1 VSAAYR
7 AERTIPHRDIE
18 TSEMSEAATVPDP
31 PPSSVMAQILGGFQV
46 SQAAYVTAKLGMA
59 TMLEQEGPKSVAEL
73 AERTGAQP
81 EQLSRLVRALAPIGL
96 FTTDGERVSITPLG
110 AVLSQKHP
118 QSLYDFACMWMETHY
133 LPFHELLHG
142 VRTGQPGADKHFGQP
157 FLSWMAAEPQR
168 AAQFSRA
175 MAEVT
180 SSLRTGMFDGY
191 QLPAGPVVADIG
203 GADGS
208 VLVELLSRD
217 EDPDRRGIV
226 FDQPNVTPTAEE
238 TLAAAGL
245 TERVDVIAGDFFTA
259 VPTANIYI
267 LGYILHD
274 WDDES
279 SRRILRT
286 IATAA
291 APGARLLIVEGVV
304 PPGDQPHL
312 TKTIDLTMLGMV
324 TGKERNEQEYRELLD
339 SAGFTLD
346 HVVVTP
352 SPFSILEATLR

>member
-7 AERTIPHRDIE
+7 AERTVRRRGVEMPE
-18 TSEMSEAATVPDP
+18 TTTVQDRPS
-31 PPSSVMAQILGGFQV
+31 SSVMVQILGGFQV
-46 SQAAYVTAKLGMA
+46 SQAAYVVAKLGAA
-59 TMLEQEGPKSVAEL
+59 TILEQEGPKTVAEL
-73 AERTGAQP
+73 AERTGAHD
-81 EQLSRLVRALAPIGL
+81 EQLYRLVRTLAPIGL
-96 FTTDGERVSITPLG
+96 FATEGEWVSVTPLG
-110 AVLSQKHP
+110 AVLSEEHP

-133 LPFHELLHG
+133 LPFNELLHS
-142 VRTGQPGADKHFGQP
+142 VRTGRPGADKYFGEP
-157 FLSWMAAEPQR
+157 FLSWMGAEPQR

-191 QLPAGPVVADIG
+191 QLPAGRMVADIG

-217 EDPDRRGIV
+217 DDPDRRGVV
-226 FDQPNVTPTAEE
+226 FDQPNITPTAEE
-238 TLAAAGL
+238 TVAAAGL
-245 TERVDVIAGDFFTA
+245 AAGDFFAA
-259 VPTANIYI
+259 VPTADIYV

-291 APGARLLIVEGVV
+291 APAARILIVEGVV

-312 TKTIDLTMLGMV
+312 TKAIDLTMLGMV
-324 TGKERNEQEYRELLD
+324 TGKERSEREYRELLD
-339 SAGFTLD
+339 SAGITLD
-346 HVVVTP
+346 RVVVTP

>member
-7 AERTIPHRDIE
+7 AERPILRRGIE
-18 TSEMSEAATVPDP
+18 MTETTTVQDP
-31 PPSSVMAQILGGFQV
+31 PPSFAMVQILGGFQL
-46 SQAAYVTAKLGMA
+46 SQAAYVIAKLGVA
-59 TMLEQEGPKSVAEL
+59 TILEQEGPKTVAEL
-73 AERTGAQP
+73 AERTGAQL
-81 EQLSRLVRALAPIGL
+81 EQLYRLVRTLAPIGL
-96 FTTDGERVSITPLG
+96 FTTEGEWVSVTPLG
-110 AVLSQKHP
+110 AVLSEKHP
-118 QSLYDFACMWMETHY
+118 QSLYDLACMWMETHY
-133 LPFHELLHG
+133 LPFNELLHS
-142 VRTGQPGADKHFGQP
+142 VRTGQPGADKYFGQP

-191 QLPAGPVVADIG
+191 QLPAGQTVADIG

-217 EDPDRRGIV
+217 NDPDRRGIV
-226 FDQPNVTPTAEE
+226 FDQPNITPTAEE

-245 TERVDVIAGDFFTA
+245 AERVDVVAGDFFAA
-259 VPTANIYI
+259 VPTADIYI

-291 APGARLLIVEGVV
+291 APGARVLIVEGVV

-312 TKTIDLTMLGMV
+312 TKAIDLTMLGML
-324 TGKERNEQEYRELLD
+324 TGKERSEQEYRELLD

-346 HVVVTP
+346 RVVATP

>member
-7 AERTIPHRDIE
+7 AERTLLRRGI
-18 TSEMSEAATVPDP
+18 EMSESTTVQDP
-31 PPSSVMAQILGGFQV
+31 PPSSVMVQILGGFQV
-46 SQAAYVTAKLGMA
+46 SQAAYVTAKLGVA
-59 TMLEQEGPKSVAEL
+59 TILEQEGPKSVAEL
-73 AERTGAQP
+73 AERTGAHP
-81 EQLSRLVRALAPIGL
+81 EQLYRLVRSLAPIGL
-96 FTTDGERVSITPLG
+96 FTTEGEWVSVTPLG
-110 AVLSQKHP
+110 AVLSEEHP

-133 LPFHELLHG
+133 LPFNELLHS
-142 VRTGQPGADKHFGQP
+142 VRTGRPGAEKHFGQP
-157 FLSWMAAEPQR
+157 FLSWMGADPQR

-191 QLPAGPVVADIG
+191 QLPIGRVVADIG

-217 EDPDRRGIV
+217 DDPDRRGIV

-245 TERVDVIAGDFFTA
+245 SERVDVVDGDFFAA
-259 VPTANIYI
+259 VPTADVYI

-279 SRRILRT
+279 SRRILRV
-286 IATAA
+286 IAMAA
-291 APGARLLIVEGVV
+291 EPGARVLIVEGVV

-312 TKTIDLTMLGMV
+312 TKAIDLTMLGMV
-324 TGKERNEQEYRELLD
+324 TGKERSEQEYRELLD

-346 HVVVTP
+346 RVGVTP